1 MIAKIISAVLASM
14 RLVPYK
20 QRVALGGAFFQ
31 YVVSPV
37 SKNKERILENVDH
50 VVPELDTV
58 ARARLIAGV
67 PNNMGRTLTEL
78 FFPDGFLKVIDN
90 CPLTGDGYQAFKT
103 AREHGQPVILVAGHI
118 GNYDA
123 IRGKLVREGH
133 PIGSLYKPMKN
144 PYFDREYVETISR
157 IGFPLFPNDANG
169 MGKLKVIDTPMGNIA
184 RALLKAGAK
193 LGVSSRG
200 SGNVNESGR
209 VSDFDIV
216 TVDIV
221 AQPSAPDAYP
231 KTIYESLFN
240 MKGGSMIHDIAKDY
254 THDKTIG
261 AKKHLDKSIIDFINE
276 LKLR

>member
-1 MIAKIISAVLASM
+1 MRKLYEYMSPEQSQIQLMESNDGKDLYMQGLFIQGDVKNQNGRVYPKDEIKKAV
-14 RLVPYK
+14 
-20 QRVALGGAFFQ
+20 
-31 YVVSPV
+31 
-37 SKNKERILENVDH
+37 ENVTERLNKGET
-50 VVPELDTV
+50 VMGELDHPEELQINLDRV
-58 ARARLIAGV
+58 SHII
-67 PNNMGRTLTEL
+67 TEMM
-78 FFPDGFLKVIDN
+78 
-90 CPLTGDGYQAFKT
+90 C
-103 AREHGQPVILVAGHI
+103 
-118 GNYDA
+118 
-123 IRGKLVREGH
+123 
-133 PIGSLYKPMKN
+133 
-144 PYFDREYVETISR
+144 
-157 IGFPLFPNDANG
+157 NDANG

-261 AKKHLDKSIIDFINE
+261 AKSI
-276 LKLR
+276 

>member
-1 MIAKIISAVLASM
+1 MRKLYEYMSPEQSQIQLMESNDGKDLYMQGLFIQGDVKNQNGRVYPKDEIKKAV
-14 RLVPYK
+14 
-20 QRVALGGAFFQ
+20 
-31 YVVSPV
+31 
-37 SKNKERILENVDH
+37 ENVTERLNKGET
-50 VVPELDTV
+50 VMGELDHPEELQINLDRV
-58 ARARLIAGV
+58 SHII
-67 PNNMGRTLTEL
+67 TEMM
-78 FFPDGFLKVIDN
+78 
-90 CPLTGDGYQAFKT
+90 C
-103 AREHGQPVILVAGHI
+103 
-118 GNYDA
+118 
-123 IRGKLVREGH
+123 
-133 PIGSLYKPMKN
+133 
-144 PYFDREYVETISR
+144 
-157 IGFPLFPNDANG
+157 NDANG

-209 VSDFDIV
+209 VADFDIV